1 MIDEDKKDDELLDD
15 YMGQDD
21 ELDNGWMREDAEE
34 HDKKH
39 DEDISERLNINEIW
53 QDCITPLMSEVQI

>member
-15 YMGQDD
+15 CMGQDD
-21 ELDNGWMREDAEE
+21 ELGNGWMREDAEE

-53 QDCITPLMSEVQI
+53 QDCITPLTSEV